1 MDVENLGAKKVI
13 VVTDRNVDLLP
24 PMQQVREALEERG
37 IDFEVFN
44 DVHVEPKDTSVKAAI
59 EFSRPIQPDLFL
71 AVGGMPRYFKK
82 KRTKLRLTQIRW
94 ICDRYGKADESVYM
108 LP

>member
-1 MDVENLGAKKVI
+1 MAASSIRFGPGCTREVGMDVENLGAKKVI

-71 AVGGMPRYFKK
+71 AVGGMPRYF
-82 KRTKLRLTQIRW
+82 
-94 ICDRYGKADESVYM
+94 
-108 LP
+108 